1 MATHS
6 SLGRPVRFSRSSDHE
21 NTCCSESFGVRNS
34 RPKGPTLRSETLRG
48 TDRPRV
54 EVCRSCSL
62 VLPGPVRA
70 EAARK
75 ALLVGA
81 DRGPVLGPARSRR
94 GSQAGFCSESP
105 SGRPLPE
112 RNHRRSRGVSFARH
126 LRVGEPTALLIDGS
140 SDPPKNGVG
149 GFDTQTAP
157 QRADLSKGT
166 PSGAPGIAHRS
177 ARRGSTS
184 PNPTTRASFGKLRKQ
199 DRVGLP
205 RTTMWSRSVEPTTGS
220 RTSWLRN
227 GGSPVG
233 RRGIIPGDHGND
245 ERGNQRQEGIRHR
258 EVYGYSR
265 GEDSE
270 GCNPKGATGTKQ
282 GRKGSKRSARH
293 EAVGNR
299 TCRLSGG
306 GNSGT
311 TCRFVPQASKGKKPQ
326 ERCQTASV
334 GWRPSSVKLRSGDK
348 AMRGWAQV
356 QRIWAR
362 GQCGNTS

>member
-1 MATHS
+1 VATHS

-140 SDPPKNGVG
+140 SDPPKSGVG

-166 PSGAPGIAHRS
+166 PQGAPGIAHRS

-184 PNPTTRASFGKLRKQ
+184 PNPTTRASFLEAQEAGSGGTSADHHVEPIRRADHRQPHLLAPER
-199 DRVGLP
+199 RITR
-205 RTTMWSRSVEPTTGS
+205 RTTRYYSRGSRERRAGKPTTGGHQ
-220 RTSWLRN
+220 T
-227 GGSPVG
+227 P
-233 RRGIIPGDHGND
+233 RGAQLL
-245 ERGNQRQEGIRHR
+245 ERG
-258 EVYGYSR
+258 
-265 GEDSE
+265 
-270 GCNPKGATGTKQ
+270 
-282 GRKGSKRSARH
+282 
-293 EAVGNR
+293 
-299 TCRLSGG
+299 RL
-306 GNSGT
+306 
-311 TCRFVPQASKGKKPQ
+311 
-326 ERCQTASV
+326 
-334 GWRPSSVKLRSGDK
+334 
-348 AMRGWAQV
+348 
-356 QRIWAR
+356 
-362 GQCGNTS
+362 